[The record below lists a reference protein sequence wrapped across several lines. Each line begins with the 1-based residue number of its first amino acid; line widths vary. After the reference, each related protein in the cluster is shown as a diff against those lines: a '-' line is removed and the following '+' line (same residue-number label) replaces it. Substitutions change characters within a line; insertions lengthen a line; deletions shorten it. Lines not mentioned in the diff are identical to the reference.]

1 MNSTSPTLFG
11 RFRSSLRARVAL
23 GVAFPVL
30 LAMSTLSITHYWRE
44 RQQIEEQIQLN
55 ALQVGDVALAG
66 LRNSMLRNEPSTMA
80 EIITDIGR
88 MENIQ
93 RVQLIDQTYRVTLD
107 TSGGAQGQVRQAD
120 DPGCSACHDQ
130 PGNSR
135 PRTTILSFVEDTLR
149 ISTPI
154 ENTAECVTC
163 HPGGDR
169 HLGVLLIDVSLTDAR
184 AHVTNDLQIDLA
196 ISGGFT
202 LMVTAGVYLLMH
214 LLVVRRVERFRQ
226 PLKAFANGDLTARLP
241 SPRDPGDELDILTS
255 AFNHMAT
262 ELEQQI
268 EEREQRH
275 QLRQRAII
283 EERER
288 IAREMHDG
296 IAQLMGYV
304 NTKAAAVRLL
314 LMNGR
319 LDEAQSQLNQLSE
332 AAEVSFIELRASILG
347 LRISDHEGHGF
358 VATLQEFITKF
369 SQMTGIQVDV
379 SLPPQGVERF
389 LPYESELHL
398 LRIAQEALS
407 NVHKHSS
414 TKHAWVDLK
423 RDDHLLELT
432 IGDHGTGFN
441 PEHPK
446 DDHRPH
452 FGLSTMRE
460 RAEAIGASFLVDAV
474 PGRGT
479 RITILLPLEA
489 N

>member
-1 MNSTSPTLFG
+1 MNSTSSPLFG
-11 RFRSSLRARVAL
+11 RIRSSLRARVAL

-30 LAMSTLSITHYWRE
+30 LALLTLSITHYWRE

-55 ALQVGDVALAG
+55 ALQVGDVALAA
-66 LRNSMLRNEPSTMA
+66 LRQSMLANKPSTMA

-88 MENIQ
+88 MTNIQ
-93 RVQLIDQTYRVTLD
+93 RVQLIDRTYRVALD
-107 TSGGAQGQVRQAD
+107 TTGGDQGRVRQAD
-120 DPGCSACHDQ
+120 DPECSGCHEQ
-130 PGNSR
+130 PGDSR
-135 PRTTILSFVEDTLR
+135 PRTAILDFVEDTLR
-149 ISTPI
+149 IATPI
-154 ENTAECVTC
+154 ENAAECVTC
-163 HPGGDR
+163 HPGGD
-169 HLGVLLIDVSLTDAR
+169 HLLGELLIDVSLADAR
-184 AHVTNDLQIDLA
+184 AHLANELQIDLA

-202 LMVTAGVYLLMH
+202 VLVTVGVYLLVH

-226 PLKAFANGDLTARLP
+226 PLEAFANGDLTARLP
-241 SPRDPGDELDILTS
+241 SPRDPWDELDTLTL
-255 AFNHMAT
+255 AFNNMAT

-275 QLRQRAII
+275 QLRQRAIV

-379 SLPPQGVERF
+379 SLPPQGAERF

-414 TKHAWVDLK
+414 TKHAWIDLK

-479 RITILLPLEA
+479 RITILLPLET